1 MKRFLLIIILFCVP
15 FIVILVPYLITDP
28 FKVIYDYDV
37 YAENGKPMYV
47 NINRGYVSTQMY
59 KQNKDKYHYDSFIFG
74 SSRSGFYKINDWKP
88 YLSDSASC
96 FHFDGY
102 GESLYQVYKKIQYI
116 DGKSPI
122 NNVLLCVDEQLL
134 SNVTPMYTHLHY
146 LSPCLNNNNDVL
158 SFQFAAFRA
167 YLTPSF
173 FVGYL
178 DFKLSGRVK
187 SYMIEQQIIDT
198 TTYIYDMVGNEA
210 GKADVK
216 GLNDSAY
223 YTPQKRALFYERP
236 TQQQYYS
243 KCIIGE
249 EQQRLLR
256 EIKTIFDK
264 NHTNYKIIINPVYD
278 QKKFQEAD
286 MAILRSIFGERLYDF
301 SGINE
306 YTNDYHN
313 YNDLSHFKSYIAAD
327 IIKTIYQ

>member
-59 KQNKDKYHYDSFIFG
+59 KKNKDKYHYDSFIFG
-74 SSRSGFYKINDWKP
+74 SSRSGFYKIADWKP

-96 FHFDGY
+96 FHFDGF
-102 GESLYQVYKKIQYI
+102 GESLYQVHKKIQYI
-116 DGKSPI
+116 DGISPI
-122 NNVLLCVDEQLL
+122 NNVLLCIDEQLL
-134 SNVTPMYTHLHY
+134 SNVKPMYTHLHY
-146 LSPCLNNNNDVL
+146 LPPCLDDNKESL

-178 DFKLSGRVK
+178 DFKLSGHIK

-198 TTYIYDMVGNEA
+198 TAYVYDVAGNEV
-210 GKADVK
+210 GEKDVR
-216 GLNDSAY
+216 GLNDSVY

-236 TQQQYYS
+236 NQQQYYS

-256 EIKTIFDK
+256 EIKAIFDK
-264 NHTNYKIIINPVYD
+264 NHTNYKIVINPVYD

-306 YTNDYHN
+306 YTNDYRN